1 MVEKLAAIAE
11 SEIAGSRN
19 EVISN
24 SNIEDK
30 SK

>member
-11 SEIAGSRN
+11 SEIGGGRN
-19 EVISN
+19 EAISN
-24 SNIEDK
+24 SNIEYE